1 MGLGAD
7 TPITKNIKGIPL
19 RSALRLLLKEHG
31 LTYVTQDDVLLITTP
46 EDADNRLETKIYPVG
61 DLVLPLNSTAET
73 EPDFDSLI
81 EMIKSTVKP
90 TSWDDSGGVGTLS
103 EFESTLSLVIS
114 ETEDVHEEID
124 LLFERLRGVS
134 REQAKAGLP
143 AFKRRSRAEAAAERA
158 QLQRGGMF
166 GGAGGMGGG
175 MGTFG
180 GTGGMG
186 GMSAPTAA
194 AGEGGRPTVVSVIPD
209 YS

>member
-1 MGLGAD
+1 M
-7 TPITKNIKGIPL
+7 

-103 EFESTLSLVIS
+103 EFENTLSLVIS

-143 AFKRRSRAEAAAERA
+143 AFKRRSAPKRRPSGPNSSAVVCSAERA
-158 QLQRGGMF
+158 AWAEEWARL
-166 GGAGGMGGG
+166 A
-175 MGTFG
+175 
-180 GTGGMG
+180 
-186 GMSAPTAA
+186 APAA
-194 AGEGGRPTVVSVIPD
+194 WVG
-209 YS
+209 